1 MPWRRYP
8 EIADAEGAV
17 ELLSELGFLRQSC
30 APVPVPVPAAAAAAA
45 VGGRGQK
52 QAPELARALPGSR
65 PTPAELPPP
74 PAVRARSLPPCSPRR
89 APRLPA
95 CLSLCPSVLSVSCCL
110 VLDPNEGRPRTAA
123 RASRTTATSTWRR
136 ICWS

>member
-30 APVPVPVPAAAAAAA
+30 APVPVPVPAAAAA

-52 QAPELARALPGSR
+52 QAPELARAVGSR

-74 PAVRARSLPPCSPRR
+74 PAVRALSPPLLSATG
-89 APRLPA
+89 APPA
-95 CLSLCPSVLSVSCCL
+95 CLPISLSVCL
-110 VLDPNEGRPRTAA
+110 VGLLLPGFG
-123 RASRTTATSTWRR
+123 SK
-136 ICWS
+136 